1 MFESYPHNQHALLII
16 LNLILNNNGCVR
28 DDTKIRKGK
37 VMKIYCSRTELNKAL
52 NNVSHSVPVR
62 TTSNILEGILV
73 NVEEGKM
80 KLTATDTNMTTET
93 VINVN
98 CDGICEFVVP
108 AKLFSAII
116 SKLPE
121 DDMMVDYDNEK
132 SKINI
137 KSGGSNSEIIC
148 FRGDEY
154 PKIFLNEGE
163 NVIYLDK
170 EDVKKLIKK
179 TAFSASTDEFNRI
192 ITGVLLE
199 IKDGSMKMVGVD
211 PYRIAA
217 YKIPVENK
225 ENISVIIPA
234 KLIIEVSK
242 FIDDDGDS
250 KMSFEV
256 IDNKVVL
263 KFDNNKVIINTYS
276 GKFIDY
282 ERILNKEGN
291 INVRVKR
298 DDLLKSTE
306 RASLLASVQNNN
318 LIRFNLGKDMIYI
331 TSLNEE
337 GNIEEKVEIINDGED
352 LNIGINSRY
361 LKDALSVI
369 EDEEININFKDS
381 ISPAIIKPLKGDK
394 YTYLI
399 LPIRMN

>member
-1 MFESYPHNQHALLII
+1 
-16 LNLILNNNGCVR
+16 
-28 DDTKIRKGK
+28 
-37 VMKIYCSRTELNKAL
+37 MKIICNRTELNKAL

-73 NVEEGKM
+73 NVEDNKM
-80 KLTATDTNMTTET
+80 KLTSTDTNMTTET
-93 VINVN
+93 TISV
-98 CDGICEFVVP
+98 DGQGVCEFVVP

-116 SKLPE
+116 AKLPE
-121 DDMMVDYDNEK
+121 DEMMIDFNEES

-137 KSGGSNSEIIC
+137 KCAGSSSEIIC
-148 FRGDEY
+148 FKGDEY
-154 PKIFLNEGE
+154 PKIRLNEGE
-163 NVIYLDK
+163 RVIYLSK
-170 EDVKKLIKK
+170 EDLKKLIKK

-199 IKDGSMKMVGVD
+199 IKEGSMKMVGVD
-211 PYRIAA
+211 PYRIAT
-217 YKIPVENK
+217 YKIDIDNN

-234 KLIIEVSK
+234 KLIMEVAK
-242 FIDDDGDS
+242 FIEDEGED

-256 IDNKVVL
+256 TDNKVIM
-263 KFDNNKVIINTYS
+263 KFDNNKVIINTFS

-291 INVRVKR
+291 INIRVKR
-298 DDLLKSTE
+298 DDLLRSTE

-318 LIRFNLGKDMIYI
+318 LIRFNIQSDMIYI

-337 GNIEEKVEIINDGED
+337 GNIEEKVEIINEGEN
-352 LNIGINSRY
+352 LNIGINSKY

-369 EDEEININFKDS
+369 EDEEISINFKDS
-381 ISPAIIKPLKGDK
+381 VSPAIIKPLKGEK
-394 YTYLI
+394 YKYLI

>member
-1 MFESYPHNQHALLII
+1 
-16 LNLILNNNGCVR
+16 
-28 DDTKIRKGK
+28 
-37 VMKIYCSRTELNKAL
+37 MKIYCNRTELNKAL

-73 NVEEGKM
+73 QVEDNKM
-80 KLTATDTNMTTET
+80 SLTSTDTNMTTEV
-93 VINVN
+93 VINVESE
-98 CDGICEFVVP
+98 GACEFVVP
-108 AKLFSAII
+108 FKLFSAII

-121 DDMMVDYDNEK
+121 DEMMIDHIDEK
-132 SKINI
+132 NKINI
-137 KSGGSNSEIIC
+137 KCAGSSSEIIC
-148 FRGDEY
+148 FKGDEY
-154 PKIFLNEGE
+154 PRILLNEGE
-163 NVIYLDK
+163 NVIYLSKD
-170 EDVKKLIKK
+170 DVKKIIKK

-211 PYRIAA
+211 PYRIAT
-217 YKIPVENK
+217 YKIDVDN
-225 ENISVIIPA
+225 NVNVSVIIPA
-234 KLIIEVSK
+234 KLIMEVAK
-242 FIDDDGDS
+242 FIEDDGED
-250 KMSFEV
+250 KMSFEIV
-256 IDNKVVL
+256 DNKVIM

-291 INVRVKR
+291 INIRVKR
-298 DDLLKSTE
+298 NDLLKSTE

-318 LIRFNLGKDMIYI
+318 LIRFNIGKDMIFI

-337 GNIEEKVEIINDGED
+337 GNIEEKVEIINDGEE
-352 LNIGINSRY
+352 LNIGINSKY

-369 EDEEININFKDS
+369 DDEEISINFKDS
-381 ISPAIIKPLKGDK
+381 VSPAIIKPLKGDK

>member
-1 MFESYPHNQHALLII
+1 
-16 LNLILNNNGCVR
+16 
-28 DDTKIRKGK
+28 
-37 VMKIYCSRTELNKAL
+37 MKIYCNRTELNKAL

-73 NVEEGKM
+73 NAEAD
-80 KLTATDTNMTTET
+80 KLRLTSTDTNMTTET
-93 VINVN
+93 VINV
-98 CDGICEFVVP
+98 DSEGSCEFVVP

-121 DDMMVDYDNEK
+121 EDMMIDYDVDK

-137 KSGGSNSEIIC
+137 KCAGSNSELIC
-148 FRGDEY
+148 FRGEEY
-154 PKIFLNEGE
+154 PKIKLNEGE
-163 NVIYLDK
+163 NVIYISK
-170 EDVKKLIKK
+170 EDIKKLIKK

-199 IKDGSMKMVGVD
+199 IKGGYMKMVGVD
-211 PYRIAA
+211 PYRIAT
-217 YKIPVENK
+217 YKIDVDNNE
-225 ENISVIIPA
+225 EVSVIIPA
-234 KLIIEVSK
+234 KLIMEVAK
-242 FIDDDGDS
+242 FIDDDGED
-250 KMSFEV
+250 KMSFEIV
-256 IDNKVVL
+256 DNKVIL

-306 RASLLASVQNNN
+306 RASLLASAQNNN
-318 LIRFNLGKDMIYI
+318 LIRFNIQKEVII
-331 TSLNEE
+331 INSLNEE

-352 LNIGINSRY
+352 LNIGINSKY

-369 EDEEININFKDS
+369 EDEEVSINFKDS
-381 ISPAIIKPLKGDK
+381 VSPAIIKPLKGDK

>member
-1 MFESYPHNQHALLII
+1 
-16 LNLILNNNGCVR
+16 
-28 DDTKIRKGK
+28 
-37 VMKIYCSRTELNKAL
+37 MKIYCSRTELNKAL

-62 TTSNILEGILV
+62 TTSNILEGILI

-98 CDGICEFVVP
+98 CEGICEFVVP

-121 DDMMVDYDNEK
+121 DDMMIDYDNEK

-154 PKIFLNEGE
+154 PKIFLDEGE

-217 YKIPVENK
+217 YKIPVENR

-256 IDNKVVL
+256 IDNKVVM
-263 KFDNNKVIINTYS
+263 KFDNNKVIINLCVI
-276 GKFIDY
+276 GMKPIF
-282 ERILNKEGN
+282 
-291 INVRVKR
+291 
-298 DDLLKSTE
+298 
-306 RASLLASVQNNN
+306 QNNAQGFDRGADTT
-318 LIRFNLGKDMIYI
+318 RFFPYLAGNGCFGRFV
-331 TSLNEE
+331 SLNTAAWQ
-337 GNIEEKVEIINDGED
+337 GIQIEFLGVHDREQAVLPFQDRTSGQAGECR
-352 LNIGINSRY
+352 G
-361 LKDALSVI
+361 K
-369 EDEEININFKDS
+369 
-381 ISPAIIKPLKGDK
+381 PACPEHIFVGQLCQNRPCGGFGKPV
-394 YTYLI
+394 
-399 LPIRMN
+399 R

>member
-1 MFESYPHNQHALLII
+1 
-16 LNLILNNNGCVR
+16 
-28 DDTKIRKGK
+28 
-37 VMKIYCSRTELNKAL
+37 MKIICKRTELNKAL

-73 NVEEGKM
+73 NVEDNKM
-80 KLTATDTNMTTET
+80 KLTSTDTNMTTET
-93 VINVN
+93 VINV
-98 CDGICEFVVP
+98 DSQGVCEFVVP

-121 DDMMVDYDNEK
+121 DEMMIDFNEES

-137 KSGGSNSEIIC
+137 KCAGSNSEIIC

-154 PKIFLNEGE
+154 PKIKLNEGE
-163 NVIYLDK
+163 HVIYMSK
-170 EDVKKLIKK
+170 EDIKKLIKK

-211 PYRIAA
+211 PYRIAT
-217 YKIPVENK
+217 YKIDVDNNEDV
-225 ENISVIIPA
+225 SVIIPA
-234 KLIIEVSK
+234 KLIMEVAK
-242 FIDDDGDS
+242 FIEDDGED
-250 KMSFEV
+250 KMSFE
-256 IDNKVVL
+256 ITDNKVIL
-263 KFDNNKVIINTYS
+263 KFDNNKVIINTFS

-282 ERILNKEGN
+282 ERILNKEGD

-298 DDLLKSTE
+298 DDLLRSTE

-318 LIRFNLGKDMIYI
+318 LIRFNIQSDMIYI

-352 LNIGINSRY
+352 LNIGINSKY

-369 EDEEININFKDS
+369 EDEEISINFKDS
-381 ISPAIIKPLKGDK
+381 VSPAIIKPLKGDK

>member
-1 MFESYPHNQHALLII
+1 
-16 LNLILNNNGCVR
+16 
-28 DDTKIRKGK
+28 
-37 VMKIYCSRTELNKAL
+37 MKIYCSRTELNKAL
-52 NNVSHSVPVR
+52 NNVSYSVPVR
-62 TTSNILEGILV
+62 TTSNILEGILI

-80 KLTATDTNMTTET
+80 KLTSTDTNMTTET

-98 CDGICEFVVP
+98 ADGICEFVVP

-121 DDMMVDYDNEK
+121 EDMMIDYNNEK
-132 SKINI
+132 SMINI

-154 PKIFLNEGE
+154 PKIFLDEGK

-199 IKDGSMKMVGVD
+199 IRDGSMKMVGVD

-217 YKIPVENK
+217 YKIDVENND
-225 ENISVIIPA
+225 NISVIIPA
-234 KLIIEVSK
+234 KLIKEVAK
-242 FIDDDGDS
+242 FIDDEGDS

-256 IDNKVVL
+256 IDNKVVM

-318 LIRFNLGKDMIYI
+318 LIRFNIEKDMIYI

-337 GNIEEKVEIINDGED
+337 GNIEEKVEIINDGEN

>member
-1 MFESYPHNQHALLII
+1 
-16 LNLILNNNGCVR
+16 
-28 DDTKIRKGK
+28 
-37 VMKIYCSRTELNKAL
+37 MKIYCNRTELNKAL

-62 TTSNILEGILV
+62 TTSNILEGVLV
-73 NVEEGKM
+73 NVEDHIM
-80 KLTATDTNMTTET
+80 KLTSTDTNMTTET
-93 VINVN
+93 VISVDA
-98 CDGICEFVVP
+98 DGLCEFVVP
-108 AKLFSAII
+108 AKLFIAII

-121 DDMMVDYDNEK
+121 EDMMIDYNYEK

-137 KSGGSNSEIIC
+137 RCAGSNSEIIC

-154 PKIFLNEGE
+154 PKIKLKEGE
-163 NVIYLDK
+163 NVIFISK
-170 EDVKKLIKK
+170 EDLKKLIKK

-199 IKDGSMKMVGVD
+199 IKDGKMKMVGVD
-211 PYRIAA
+211 PYRIAS
-217 YKIPVENK
+217 YKIDVENDA
-225 ENISVIIPA
+225 ELSVIIPA
-234 KLIIEVSK
+234 KLIMEVAK
-242 FIDDDGDS
+242 FIDDDGED
-250 KMSFEV
+250 KMSFE
-256 IDNKVVL
+256 ISDNKVIL
-263 KFDNNKVIINTYS
+263 KFDNNKVIINTFS

-298 DDLLKSTE
+298 TDLLKSTE

-318 LIRFNLGKDMIYI
+318 LIRFNIQKDMIYI

-352 LNIGINSRY
+352 LNIGINSKY

-369 EDEEININFKDS
+369 EDEEILINFKDS
-381 ISPAIIKPLKGDK
+381 ISPAIMKPLKGDK